1 MEIRRAFLIRLSLA
15 AMGLAVMAF
24 WPLPAPAQITGPTAP
39 GRSSDPH
46 TQSAVRPIQIDV
58 EMVLV
63 DVTVADL
70 DDRLVLGLQKKNF
83 QLFENGAE
91 QEILTFSQEEE
102 PMSLGLLFDLSSSM
116 ADKIDESRRAAL
128 QMLKTANPEDE
139 FFLVSFSDHAELTS
153 GFTSDLNEVQSR
165 MLGTIPKGHTALM
178 DAIDL
183 GLKEMR
189 KARYRKRALII
200 ISDGGDNHSRNHEAR
215 IRSELKEA
223 DSQVYAIGIYND
235 EDMKRSAEERKGPA
249 LLAELAEL
257 TGGRAFRVSGVDEL
271 PKVAAKI
278 NTELRSQYVLGY
290 KPNGPHDGA
299 WRNIKVKVTASPATP
314 LRVSARSGYYSRID

>member
-1 MEIRRAFLIRLSLA
+1 
-15 AMGLAVMAF
+15 MGLATTTF
-24 WPLPAPAQITGPTAP
+24 WPLGAAAQVTGPTGSGGNSGSHFQP
-39 GRSSDPH
+39 
-46 TQSAVRPIQIDV
+46 AVRPIQINV

-83 QLFENGAE
+83 QLFENGVE
-91 QEILTFSQEEE
+91 QEILSFSQEEE

-128 QMLKTANPEDE
+128 QILKTANPEDE
-139 FFLVSFSDHAELTS
+139 FFLVSFSDRAELTS
-153 GFTSDLNEVQSR
+153 GFTSDLDEVQSR
-165 MLGTIPKGHTALM
+165 MLATIPKGHTALM

-183 GLKEMR
+183 GLKQMR
-189 KARYRKRALII
+189 NARYRKRALII
-200 ISDGGDNHSRNHEAR
+200 ISDGGDNHSRNHERR

-223 DSQVYAIGIYND
+223 DSQLYAIGIYND
-235 EDMKRSAEERKGPA
+235 EDMKRTAEERKGPA
-249 LLAELAEL
+249 LLDELAEL
-257 TGGRAFRVSGVDEL
+257 TGGHAFRLSGVDEL

-290 KPNGPHDGA
+290 KPTGRHDGA
-299 WRNIKVKVTASPATP
+299 WRSIKVKVTESPATP
-314 LRVSARSGYYSRID
+314 LHVSARNGYYSRID